1 MLQQLAKSGEADRKK
16 KLDDDEIEQL
26 LCEDDDQ
33 PEVNLTQQTG
43 KLKRKNISPP
53 NSPVFRKRKYSSA
66 PNEKW
71 LLESKDEKSE
81 HCGRSKELGQ
91 LHQSLKPNA
100 GEVKLSAGLDS
111 SSEQVRDSKTDIVN
125 SIHLIRLGAA
135 RSPSSC
141 IKVWVQMRTR
151 SSPFLES
158 IVWKSS

>member
-1 MLQQLAKSGEADRKK
+1 MEHDEVDRKK
-16 KLDDDEIEQL
+16 NLNEDEIEQL
-26 LCEDDDQ
+26 LGEDDDE
-33 PEVNLTQQTG
+33 PKEDFTQQSGT
-43 KLKRKNISPP
+43 LKRKNISPP
-53 NSPVFRKRKYSSA
+53 NSPVIRKRKCSRA
-66 PNEKW
+66 AKDKW
-71 LLESKDEKSE
+71 LLESKVEKSE

-141 IKVWVQMRTR
+141 IKVRVQMRTR
-151 SSPFLES
+151 TLSRSSLFLES
-158 IVWKSS
+158 IVWK